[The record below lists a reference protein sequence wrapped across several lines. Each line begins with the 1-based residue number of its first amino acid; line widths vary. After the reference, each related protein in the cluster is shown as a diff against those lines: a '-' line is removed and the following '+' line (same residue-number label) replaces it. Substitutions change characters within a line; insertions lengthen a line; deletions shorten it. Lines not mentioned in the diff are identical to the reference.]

1 MWKPKF
7 FDIIFYF
14 LIKYIIFFAILAFIG
29 NRFKSIVIDS
39 SDNKSELL
47 SNFLYYSLYPT
58 IIVGLFTL
66 VFSIALFLLMKM
78 SRGLYFLL
86 MYLLL
91 LTVEYLLYTYL
102 ASPSDLMNG
111 FYNMMIGVLLL
122 LVFFYKYLK
131 ILISK

>member
-7 FDIIFYF
+7 FNIIFYF

-66 VFSIALFLLMKM
+66 VLSIALFLLMKM

>member
-7 FDIIFYF
+7 FNIIFYF
-14 LIKYIIFFAILAFIG
+14 IIKYIIFFTILAFIG
-29 NRFKSIVIDS
+29 NRFKLIVIDS
-39 SDNKSELL
+39 SDNKSDLFYNL
-47 SNFLYYSLYPT
+47 LYYSLYPT
-58 IIVGLFTL
+58 IIVGVFTL
-66 VFSIALFLLMKM
+66 VFSVPLFLLMKM
-78 SRGLYFLL
+78 SGGLYFLL

-131 ILISK
+131 ILLSK

>member
-7 FDIIFYF
+7 FNIIFYF